1 MHAQRDGWTYDSG
14 YLDVLTPADPAA
26 GANLTVTIPNQRLVV
41 VRSLTVTLTTDAN
54 VANRLVSVDYLLGTR
69 ATAKRNLATVLITA
83 STTAQV
89 FHFDNQHTVSEW
101 NTGTPILVPLQPIPL
116 PNGWT
121 VQVTVD
127 SKQAG
132 DQLASC
138 LVVVDRYWQEH
149 RDSGGGGSS
158 S

>member
-1 MHAQRDGWTYDSG
+1 MHARRDGWTYDSG

-26 GANLTVTIPNQRLVV
+26 GANLTVAIPNQRLVV
-41 VRSLTVTLTTDAN
+41 VRSLTVTLTTDAT

-69 ATAKRNLATVLITA
+69 ATATRNMATVLITA

-89 FHFDNQHTVSEW
+89 FQFDNQHTVSEW
-101 NTGTPILVPLQPIPL
+101 NTGTPIIVPLQSIPL

-127 SKQAG
+127 NKQAG

-149 RDSGGGGSS
+149 RDYGGSGQGA
-158 S
+158 